1 MCDWIVCYTRRA
13 RRFKFPAALALMFLS
28 GWLLS
33 MGTSSWHY
41 DRIMMGDRLAAQRE
55 VARLTDDVDMERDV
69 NRMKLTAIARQS
81 AANAEQLEYIVGIA
95 KGAAATAQSAATTA
109 NGAARNAAN
118 ANIRVA
124 PAPKNT
130 SPFTNATDP

>member
-33 MGTSSWHY
+33 MGTSSWYY

-95 KGAAATAQSAATTA
+95 KGAV
-109 NGAARNAAN
+109 RNAAN

-130 SPFTNATDP
+130 SPFTNATYP